1 MEDAEHQSFLRSLP
15 ALVPEAR
22 VFEFSLF
29 QARAAADKNV
39 LSDNDFSKEA
49 SILLKAIRRNTA
61 TKNKVKHMNYS
72 ILFRSFLVSNHPSKW
87 TTVLLVGYGLGGI
100 IIKQVRSWPSSVIPL
115 GVISMVNSDIVAGT
129 SFSKL
134 QPSIL

>member
-1 MEDAEHQSFLRSLP
+1 MIGISRHDNTRPDDGDMEDAEHQSFLRSLP

-61 TKNKVKHMNYS
+61 TKNK
-72 ILFRSFLVSNHPSKW
+72 W